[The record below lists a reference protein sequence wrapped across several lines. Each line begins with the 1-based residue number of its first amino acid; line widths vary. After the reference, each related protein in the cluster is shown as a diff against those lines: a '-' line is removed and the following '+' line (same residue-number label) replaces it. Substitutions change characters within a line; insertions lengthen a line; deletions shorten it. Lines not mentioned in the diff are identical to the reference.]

1 MNKNKVFSIAGAV
14 VLGLAASLL
23 AACGPAQYLSS
34 SFGYQGVLTDSG
46 GNPVPDSGYEV
57 AFRLYG
63 TASGGDSVYAVT
75 KTVTTTN
82 GIFSTV
88 LSPPVEEMDNPLYL
102 DLTVEGE
109 QLPERQRL
117 LGAPYAL
124 SLVGGATVD
133 GLINQGSAV
142 SATLNVANY
151 GTGAG
156 LAVVQSNTGTDPDSA
171 IIGGNYN
178 VGDDIPTLK
187 LTNQASDGRM
197 IEAYNG
203 DGAGGNP
210 WNDIEFSVRG
220 NGSVYCDGSFVDTG
234 GDYADMLPVAE
245 SVEPGDVLVIGPDG
259 RMVASTS
266 PRATNVAGVH
276 STKPGF
282 IGGDPTANPDEGDP
296 EVKALMDSLPALV
309 RDPELERVP
318 VAMAG
323 VVPCKVSAE
332 NGAIQPGDLLVTSNT
347 TGHAMRADAPEPGTL
362 LGKAMEPLES
372 GTGVILVLVS
382 LN

>member
-1 MNKNKVFSIAGAV
+1 
-14 VLGLAASLL
+14 
-23 AACGPAQYLSS
+23 
-34 SFGYQGVLTDSG
+34 LTDGG
-46 GNPVPDSGYEV
+46 GNPVPDGGYEV

-63 TASGGDSVYAVT
+63 TASGGSSVYAVT

-156 LAVVQSNTGTDPDSA
+156 LAVAQANTGDFGNSA
-171 IIGGNYN
+171 IIAVNRN
-178 VGDDIPTLK
+178 TGDDIPTLK
-187 LTNQASDGRM
+187 VSNVDSNGRM
-197 IEAYNG
+197 IEAYNASNA
-203 DGAGGNP
+203 DPTNP
-210 WNDIEFSVRG
+210 WADIEFSVRG
-220 NGSVYCDGSFVDTG
+220 GGSVYCDGAFTG
-234 GDYADMLPVAE
+234 GGADYADMLPVSE
-245 SVEPGDVLVIGPDG
+245 SVEPGDVLVIGADG
-259 RMVASTS
+259 KLTLSTNA
-266 PRATNVAGVH
+266 RATNVAGVH

-282 IGGDPTANPDEGDP
+282 VGGDPAANTDEGDP
-296 EVKALMDSLPALV
+296 EAKALMSSLPSLV
-309 RDPELERVP
+309 RDPDLERVP

-332 NGAIQPGDLLVTSNT
+332 NGAIKPGDLLVTSNKA
-347 TGHAMRADAPEPGTL
+347 GHAMRADAPSPGTL